1 MGLTRTLTA
10 LMLVVAGTAALAQPA
25 ATGSGQAY
33 PTRPIR
39 VIIGFPPGGGIDIV
53 ARVIAPRLSESLGQP
68 VVIDNRAGAG
78 GLIGTDLVAK
88 SAPDGHTVFFGTIGN
103 LSINP
108 LLYSKLPF
116 DMARDFAAVTH
127 VASVSS
133 MLMVHPSFPVKTVPD
148 LIAAAKAKPGQIH
161 FSSSGNAGA
170 PHLAGELFNLM
181 AGVKMTH
188 VPYQGAAPGL
198 VAAMGGHVQVTFG
211 ALLTGLPLIKGGKL
225 RGIATLG
232 RTRSPLLPDLPT
244 VADTLPGYEVINWY
258 GMVVP
263 KATPRPVIERLQG
276 EIAKVLNQPA
286 VRDNLL
292 AQGAEPVGGTP
303 EAFAAFMKSE
313 SAKWAKVIKAAG
325 IKVE

>member
-1 MGLTRTLTA
+1 MKKTIFLFPLLLSLGI
-10 LMLVVAGTAALAQPA
+10 AAACAQP
-25 ATGSGQAY
+25 Y

-39 VIIGFPPGGGIDIV
+39 AVIGFPPGGGIDIV

-68 VVIDNRAGAG
+68 VVIDNRPGAG
-78 GLIGTDLVAK
+78 GLIGTELVAK
-88 SAPDGHTVFFGTIGN
+88 SAPDGHTLFFGTIGN
-103 LSINP
+103 LCINP
-108 LLYSKLPF
+108 QLYDKLPF
-116 DMARDFAAVTH
+116 DIARDFSPVTH

-133 MLMVHPSFPVKTVPD
+133 MLMVNPSFPVKTVPD
-148 LIAAAKAKPGQIH
+148 LVAAATAKPGQIH

-181 AGVKMTH
+181 AGVKMVH

-198 VAAMGGHVQVTFG
+198 VAAAGGHVQVTFG
-211 ALLTGLPLIKGGKL
+211 ALLTGLPLVRSGKL

-232 RTRSPLLPDLPT
+232 KARSPLLPELPT

-258 GMVVP
+258 GVVVP

-276 EIAKVLNQPA
+276 EIAKVLNQAA

-292 AQGAEPVGGTP
+292 AQGADPAGGTP

-313 SAKWAKVIKAAG
+313 SAKWAKVIRAAG
-325 IKVE
+325 IRVE